1 MQLFLVL
8 VQKAA
13 RQSCVIYLNNSSSDI
28 ASNMIVPKV
37 NTKTTVRVHRV
48 WKKHVSLSSTCYV
61 HERNVDTMLTTVN
74 IRLVKN
80 ERPPLVS
87 LKRHWAFRCLKKV
100 QKKKVY
106 IYRNT
111 GIILQILLWSYR
123 MCDLL
128 PSIYIKV
135 TILVWAWACNKTLH
149 VSLPKKLCDLKNW
162 VLLPKRQCDRCTHE
176 NETLKKLQLSV
187 LREACHTYKMRC
199 RRRLYVTNWASSEHL
214 CQDSK
219 PSQQSCVDN
228 YTHTHTQCMHTR
240 TKLPRTQ
247 FPM

>member
-1 MQLFLVL
+1 M
-8 VQKAA
+8 
-13 RQSCVIYLNNSSSDI
+13 
-28 ASNMIVPKV
+28 
-37 NTKTTVRVHRV
+37 
-48 WKKHVSLSSTCYV
+48 
-61 HERNVDTMLTTVN
+61 
-74 IRLVKN
+74 
-80 ERPPLVS
+80 
-87 LKRHWAFRCLKKV
+87 LKKV
-100 QKKKVY
+100 QKKRY

-123 MCDLL
+123 MCNLL

-228 YTHTHTQCMHTR
+228 YTHTHTHSVCTHVQNYHVLSFLCSSTLNPLSKDTR
-240 TKLPRTQ
+240 YGECRGDAYIFGEYICVKYLYMKWPALELTDVRE
-247 FPM
+247 